1 MMQHNRPLVLL
12 CAASLLFLS
21 GMFSLQTVAVYYA
34 RDVLGHADLYI
45 VLTVVS
51 TVGMV
56 LASALVPKA
65 VDTIG
70 KKHAYLLAGGI
81 AVASAVGFAVA
92 PGSALVLGIVCYC
105 VLRFGLGTINTLI
118 FALQADTVGYG
129 EWKSGIRAE
138 GGSYSVLSFTRKT
151 GQGIGGPS
159 PPTQLGSVATSPP
172 RRPRPVRR

>member
-12 CAASLLFLS
+12 CAATLLFLS

-92 PGSALVLGIVCYC
+92 PGSALVLGIVRYG
-105 VLRFGLGTINTLI
+105 VLGFGLGTINTLI
-118 FALQADTVGYG
+118 FALQAPTSSAAV
-129 EWKSGIRAE
+129 SGRAAS
-138 GGSYSVLSFTRKT
+138 GPKAAATPCSPSSARRARASA
-151 GQGIGGPS
+151 GPS
-159 PPTQLGSVATSPP
+159 PPA
-172 RRPRPVRR
+172 